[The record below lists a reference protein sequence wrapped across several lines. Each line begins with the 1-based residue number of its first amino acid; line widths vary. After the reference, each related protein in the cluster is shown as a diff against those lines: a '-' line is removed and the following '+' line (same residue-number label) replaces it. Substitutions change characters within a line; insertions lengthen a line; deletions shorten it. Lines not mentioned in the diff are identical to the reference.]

1 MPKGKAETL
10 LTFLMNC
17 LNTMFPKVLSPTAC
31 DKNIFTVKQQSLS
44 DYAQMFSELG
54 TYGNS

>member
-1 MPKGKAETL
+1 
-10 LTFLMNC
+10 MNS